1 MDEPAPRRWSAW
13 PANVPADI
21 FRLVDHQADSLIL
34 ELLTWISCGRRT
46 YGETMEA
53 WRTSCPRH
61 SVWEDALIAG
71 LIRIEGEA
79 NEVVLT
85 PQGRALLNGAS
96 SGAG

>member
-1 MDEPAPRRWSAW
+1 MDQ
-13 PANVPADI
+13 
-21 FRLVDHQADSLIL
+21 QADALIL

-46 YGETMEA
+46 YGETMDA

-71 LIRIEGEA
+71 LIRIEGKA

-96 SGAG
+96 PGAG